1 MSLSAAVVSILTS
14 AVITLGLRAFPF
26 LVFGKQRRMPDKLVR
41 LGDMLPSAIM
51 AVLVIYCL
59 KDVGLMRMS
68 RLKILRTVFNVY
80 VEILRGTPILLQL
93 YFFWIGLPKLAA
105 VVMVMLSYH
114 LSRNTLV
121 SIFVGTAGYM
131 LLIRLL

>member
-26 LVFGKQRRMPDKLVR
+26 LVFGKQRRMPDKLAR

-59 KDVGLMRMS
+59 KDVGS
-68 RLKILRTVFNVY
+68 D
-80 VEILRGTPILLQL
+80 LRGIA
-93 YFFWIGLPKLAA
+93 FPKGIA
-105 VVMVMLSYH
+105 VVVVAVSYKWKH
-114 LSRNTLV
+114 NTLI
-121 SIFVGTAGYM
+121 SIAVGTSRYM
-131 LLIRLL
+131 VLLRVL

>member
-59 KDVGLMRMS
+59 KDVGTDWMGM
-68 RLKILRTVFNVY
+68 
-80 VEILRGTPILLQL
+80 
-93 YFFWIGLPKLAA
+93 PKLAA